1 VLFSFPNPNSL
12 STIHAMKNYLIE
24 QLDDLT
30 GTPCPCG
37 TSRRAFCV
45 PENPI
50 ASIHLVEI
58 SKEARTH
65 YHKKMTEIY
74 LVLEGEGQIEL
85 DGEVISVKPMTTIL
99 IKPGCRHRAIG
110 EMKIINIPVPTF
122 DPADEHF
129 DDHRE

>member
-1 VLFSFPNPNSL
+1 
-12 STIHAMKNYLIE
+12 MKNYLIE
-24 QLDDLT
+24 QLDDLA

-37 TSRRAFCV
+37 TSRRAFCI

-50 ASIHLVEI
+50 ASIHLV
-58 SKEARTH
+58 
-65 YHKKMTEIY
+65 
-74 LVLEGEGQIEL
+74 EGQIEL
-85 DGEVISVKPMTTIL
+85 DGEVISVKPMTAIL

-129 DDHRE
+129 DDNPE

>member
-1 VLFSFPNPNSL
+1 
-12 STIHAMKNYLIE
+12 
-24 QLDDLT
+24 
-30 GTPCPCG
+30 
-37 TSRRAFCV
+37 
-45 PENPI
+45 
-50 ASIHLVEI
+50 
-58 SKEARTH
+58 
-65 YHKKMTEIY
+65 MTEIY

-110 EMKIINIPVPTF
+110 EMKIINIPVHTF